1 MLFIFLLLFLLNLII
16 FFKINELSQILNI
29 YDKPDNKLKLH
40 KTNVPIIGG
49 IILALNFSILFFIKS
64 FFK

>member
-29 YDKPDNKLKLH
+29 YDVPDNKLKLH

-49 IILALNFSILFFIKS
+49 IILALILVSCFCYQIFF
-64 FFK
+64 